1 MAVPEELDRYRT
13 DALYF
18 EQHREDFLQRYPE
31 RWIAVYNQ
39 AVVATARRLPQLL
52 RQLEHR
58 GLPRGYV
65 FIEHVSAKEDL
76 LILPSR

>member
-1 MAVPEELDRYRT
+1 MPVQEELERYRE

-18 EQHREDFLQRYPE
+18 EQHRQEWLQRYPE

-52 RQLEHR
+52 ERIEKQ
-58 GLPRGYV
+58 GLPRAQV
-65 FIEHVSAKEDL
+65 FIEHVSAREDL
-76 LILPSR
+76 LILPVP